1 MEELRKQN
9 RPTAPPA
16 TRVAEQR
23 RAKLKERLETSR
35 AKRAEGKLSTE
46 EEQPLERLEAA
57 MRFMRAHLLPDK
69 AATAPAEKPA
79 KN

>member
-1 MEELRKQN
+1 
-9 RPTAPPA
+9 
-16 TRVAEQR
+16 VAEQR
-23 RAKLKERLETSR
+23 RAKLK
-35 AKRAEGKLSTE
+35 
-46 EEQPLERLEAA
+46 ERLEAA